1 MGCIMQICPSKIRIR
16 QEIARLRAA
25 GRTIGLVPTMGF
37 LHEGH
42 LQLMRRAAQQAD
54 AVVATIF
61 VNPNQFGPN
70 EDLSRYPRDL
80 DRDLALLKA
89 ENVAAVFTPSPE
101 EMYLPGADA
110 IVDVPS
116 LSGILQGALRPG
128 HFQGVATVVSKL
140 FNIIQPDVAVFGEKD
155 YQQLTLI
162 RKMVRDLD
170 MPVHIIGHPTAR
182 EADGLAMSS
191 RNIRLSPAQRAA
203 AAILNAA
210 LTHAEHHPQP
220 SAEAYVTQV
229 SQYLSRQALCDIK
242 SVDIRDSE
250 DLSALS
256 GPLHRPAVILLAV
269 AFGDVLLIDQRVI
282 DPGKDSS

>member
-1 MGCIMQICPSKIRIR
+1 MQICPSKIRIR

-25 GRTIGLVPTMGF
+25 GQTIGLVPTMGF

-42 LQLMRRAAQQAD
+42 LQLMRRAAQHAD

-61 VNPNQFGPN
+61 VNPTQFGPN

-80 DRDLALLKA
+80 ERDLDLLRA
-89 ENVAAVFTPSPE
+89 EGVAAVFTPSPE

-140 FNIIQPDVAVFGEKD
+140 FNITQPDLAVFGEKD
-155 YQQLTLI
+155 YQQLALI

-170 MPVHIIGHPTAR
+170 MPVRIIGHPTAR

-191 RNIRLSPAQRAA
+191 RNVRLSPAQRDAA
-203 AAILNAA
+203 PILNAS
-210 LTHAEHHPQP
+210 LTHAEHHPLP

-229 SQYLSRQALCDIK
+229 SQHLARESLCDIK
-242 SVDIRDSE
+242 SVEIRDSE
-250 DLSALS
+250 DLTALS

-282 DPGKDSS
+282 TPGKDSS

>member
-1 MGCIMQICPSKIRIR
+1 MQICPSKIRIR

-61 VNPNQFGPN
+61 VNPTQFGPN

-269 AFGDVLLIDQRVI
+269 AFDDVLLIDQRVI

>member
-1 MGCIMQICPSKIRIR
+1 MQICQSKIRIR

-25 GRTIGLVPTMGF
+25 GQTIGLVPTMGF

-42 LQLMRRAAQQAD
+42 LQLMRRAAQHAD

-61 VNPNQFGPN
+61 VNPTQFGPN

-80 DRDLALLKA
+80 ERDLDLLRA
-89 ENVAAVFTPSPE
+89 EGVAAVFTPSPE

-140 FNIIQPDVAVFGEKD
+140 FNITQPDLAVFGEKD
-155 YQQLTLI
+155 YQQLALI

-170 MPVHIIGHPTAR
+170 MPVRIIGHPTAR
-182 EADGLAMSS
+182 EDDGLAMSS
-191 RNIRLSPAQRAA
+191 RNVRLSPAQRAA
-203 AAILNAA
+203 AKILNAA
-210 LTHAEHHPQP
+210 LTQAEHHPQP
-220 SAEAYVTQV
+220 SAEAYVAQITQH
-229 SQYLSRQALCDIK
+229 LAGEALCDIK
-242 SVDIRDSE
+242 SVEIRDSE
-250 DLSALS
+250 DLTALS

-282 DPGKDSS
+282 TPGKDSS

>member
-1 MGCIMQICPSKIRIR
+1 MQICPSKIRIR

>member
-1 MGCIMQICPSKIRIR
+1 MQICPSKIRIG

-25 GRTIGLVPTMGF
+25 WQTIGLVPTMGF

-61 VNPNQFGPN
+61 VNPTQFGPT

-101 EMYLPGADA
+101 EMYRPGADA

-170 MPVHIIGHPTAR
+170 MPVRIIGHPTAR

-229 SQYLSRQALCDIK
+229 SQYLSKQALCDIK

>member
-1 MGCIMQICPSKIRIR
+1 MQICPSKIRIG

-25 GRTIGLVPTMGF
+25 GKTIGLVPTMGF
-37 LHEGH
+37 LHAGH
-42 LQLMRRAAQQAD
+42 LQLMRRAAQNAD

-61 VNPNQFGPN
+61 VNPTQFGAN

-80 DRDLALLKA
+80 DRDLALLRD
-89 ENVAAVFTPSPE
+89 EGVAAVFTPSPE

-140 FNIIQPDVAVFGEKD
+140 FNITQPDVAVFGEKD
-155 YQQLTLI
+155 YQQLALI

-170 MPVHIIGHPTAR
+170 VPVRIIGHPTAR
-182 EADGLAMSS
+182 EDDGLAMSS
-191 RNIRLSPAQRAA
+191 RNVRLSPAQRAA
-203 AAILNAA
+203 AKILNAA
-210 LTHAEHHPQP
+210 LTQAEHHPQP
-220 SAEAYVTQV
+220 SAEAYVAQITQH
-229 SQYLSRQALCDIK
+229 LAGEALCDIK
-242 SVDIRDSE
+242 SVEIRDSE
-250 DLSALS
+250 DLTALS

-282 DPGKDSS
+282 DPRKDSS

>member
-1 MGCIMQICPSKIRIR
+1 MQICPSKIRIR

-25 GRTIGLVPTMGF
+25 GQTIGLVPTMGF

-42 LQLMRRAAQQAD
+42 LQLMRRAAQHAD

-61 VNPNQFGPN
+61 VNPTQFGPN
-70 EDLSRYPRDL
+70 DDLSRYPRDL
-80 DRDLALLKA
+80 ERDLDLLRA
-89 ENVAAVFTPSPE
+89 EGVAAVFTPSPE

-140 FNIIQPDVAVFGEKD
+140 FNITQPDLAVFGEKD
-155 YQQLTLI
+155 YQQLALI

-170 MPVHIIGHPTAR
+170 MPVRIIGHPTAR

-191 RNIRLSPAQRAA
+191 RNVRLAAEDRAA
-203 AAILNAA
+203 AVCLNKSLIAAEQVARAGGTVEAMSEAIRLTIMSEPRATLRAIDIVDAA
-210 LTHAEHHPQP
+210 SFAPASARPCSVVTP
-220 SAEAYVTQV
+220 S
-229 SQYLSRQALCDIK
+229 
-242 SVDIRDSE
+242 
-250 DLSALS
+250 
-256 GPLHRPAVILLAV
+256 ILLPLKETIAW
-269 AFGDVLLIDQRVI
+269 FDL
-282 DPGKDSS
+282 

>member
-1 MGCIMQICPSKIRIR
+1 MQICPSKIRIG

-25 GRTIGLVPTMGF
+25 GKTIGLVPTMGF
-37 LHEGH
+37 LHAGH
-42 LQLMRRAAQQAD
+42 LQLMSRAAQNAD

-61 VNPNQFGPN
+61 VNPTQFGAN

-80 DRDLALLKA
+80 DRDLALLRD
-89 ENVAAVFTPSPE
+89 EGVAAVFTPSPE
-101 EMYLPGADA
+101 EMYLPGADT

-140 FNIIQPDVAVFGEKD
+140 FNITQPDVAVFGEKD
-155 YQQLTLI
+155 YQQLALI

-170 MPVHIIGHPTAR
+170 VPVRIIGHPTAR
-182 EADGLAMSS
+182 EDDGLAMSS
-191 RNIRLSPAQRAA
+191 RNVRLSPAQRAA
-203 AAILNAA
+203 AKILNAA
-210 LTHAEHHPQP
+210 LTQAEHHPQP
-220 SAEAYVTQV
+220 SAEAYVAQITQH
-229 SQYLSRQALCDIK
+229 LAGEALCDIK
-242 SVDIRDSE
+242 SVEIRDSE
-250 DLSALS
+250 DLTALS

-282 DPGKDSS
+282 DPRKDSS

>member
-1 MGCIMQICPSKIRIR
+1 MQICPSKNRIG

-25 GRTIGLVPTMGF
+25 GKTIGLVPTMGF
-37 LHEGH
+37 LHAGH
-42 LQLMRRAAQQAD
+42 LQLMRRAAQNAD

-61 VNPNQFGPN
+61 VNPTQFGAN

-80 DRDLALLKA
+80 DRDLALLRD
-89 ENVAAVFTPSPE
+89 EGVAAVFTPSPE
-101 EMYLPGADA
+101 EMYLPGADT

-140 FNIIQPDVAVFGEKD
+140 FNITQPDVAVFGEKD
-155 YQQLTLI
+155 YQQLALI

-170 MPVHIIGHPTAR
+170 VPVRIIGHPTAR
-182 EADGLAMSS
+182 EDDGLAMSS
-191 RNIRLSPAQRAA
+191 RNVRLSPTQRAA
-203 AAILNAA
+203 AIILNAA
-210 LTHAEHHPQP
+210 LTQAEHHPQP
-220 SAEAYVTQV
+220 SAEAYVAQITQH
-229 SQYLSRQALCDIK
+229 LAGEALCDIK
-242 SVDIRDSE
+242 SVEIRDSE
-250 DLSALS
+250 DLTALS

-282 DPGKDSS
+282 DPRKDSS

>member
-1 MGCIMQICPSKIRIR
+1 MQICPSKIRIG

-25 GRTIGLVPTMGF
+25 GKTIGLVPTMGF
-37 LHEGH
+37 LHAGH
-42 LQLMRRAAQQAD
+42 LQLMRRAAQNAD

-61 VNPNQFGPN
+61 VNPTQFGAN

-80 DRDLALLKA
+80 DRDLALLRD
-89 ENVAAVFTPSPE
+89 EGVAAVFTPSPE
-101 EMYLPGADA
+101 EMYLPGADT

-140 FNIIQPDVAVFGEKD
+140 FNITQPDVAVFGEKD
-155 YQQLTLI
+155 YQQLALI

-170 MPVHIIGHPTAR
+170 VPVRIIGHPTAR
-182 EADGLAMSS
+182 EDDGLAMSS
-191 RNIRLSPAQRAA
+191 RNFRLSPAQRAA
-203 AAILNAA
+203 AKILNAA
-210 LTHAEHHPQP
+210 LTQAEHHPQP
-220 SAEAYVTQV
+220 SAEAYVAQITQH
-229 SQYLSRQALCDIK
+229 LAGEALCDIK
-242 SVDIRDSE
+242 SVEIRDSE
-250 DLSALS
+250 DLTALS

-282 DPGKDSS
+282 DPRKDSS

>member
-1 MGCIMQICPSKIRIR
+1 MQICPSKIRIR

-61 VNPNQFGPN
+61 VNPTQFGPN

-210 LTHAEHHPQP
+210 LTQAEHHPQP

>member
-1 MGCIMQICPSKIRIR
+1 MQICPSKIRIG

-25 GRTIGLVPTMGF
+25 GKTIGLVPTMGV
-37 LHEGH
+37 LHAGH
-42 LQLMRRAAQQAD
+42 LQLMRQAAQNAD

-61 VNPNQFGPN
+61 VNPTQFGAN

-80 DRDLALLKA
+80 ERDLALLRD
-89 ENVAAVFTPSPE
+89 EGVAAVFTPSPE
-101 EMYLPGADA
+101 EMYLPGADT

-140 FNIIQPDVAVFGEKD
+140 FNITQPDVAVFGEKD
-155 YQQLTLI
+155 YQQLALI

-170 MPVHIIGHPTAR
+170 VPVRIIGHPTAR
-182 EADGLAMSS
+182 EDDGLAMSS
-191 RNIRLSPAQRAA
+191 RNVRLSPAQRAA
-203 AAILNAA
+203 AKILNAA
-210 LTHAEHHPQP
+210 LTQAEHHPQP
-220 SAEAYVTQV
+220 SAEAYVAQITQH
-229 SQYLSRQALCDIK
+229 LAGEALCDIK
-242 SVDIRDSE
+242 SVEIRDSE
-250 DLSALS
+250 DLTALS

-282 DPGKDSS
+282 DPRKDSS

>member
-1 MGCIMQICPSKIRIR
+1 MQICPSKNRIG

-25 GRTIGLVPTMGF
+25 GKTIGLVPTMGF
-37 LHEGH
+37 LHAGH
-42 LQLMRRAAQQAD
+42 LQLMRRAAQNAD

-61 VNPNQFGPN
+61 VNPTQFGAN

-80 DRDLALLKA
+80 DRDLALLRD
-89 ENVAAVFTPSPE
+89 EGVAAVFTPSPE
-101 EMYLPGADA
+101 EMYLPGADT

-140 FNIIQPDVAVFGEKD
+140 FNITQPDVAVFGEKD
-155 YQQLTLI
+155 YQQLALI

-170 MPVHIIGHPTAR
+170 VPVRIIGHPTAR
-182 EADGLAMSS
+182 EDDGLAMSS
-191 RNIRLSPAQRAA
+191 RNVRLSPAQRAA
-203 AAILNAA
+203 AKILNAA
-210 LTHAEHHPQP
+210 LTQAEHHPQP
-220 SAEAYVTQV
+220 SAEAYVAQITQH
-229 SQYLSRQALCDIK
+229 LAGEALCDIK
-242 SVDIRDSE
+242 SVEIRDSE
-250 DLSALS
+250 DLTALS

>member
-1 MGCIMQICPSKIRIR
+1 MQICPSKIRIG

-25 GRTIGLVPTMGF
+25 GKTIGLVPTMGF
-37 LHEGH
+37 LHAGH
-42 LQLMRRAAQQAD
+42 LQLMRRAAQNAD

-61 VNPNQFGPN
+61 VNPTQFGAN

-80 DRDLALLKA
+80 DRDLALLRD
-89 ENVAAVFTPSPE
+89 EGVAAVFTPSPE
-101 EMYLPGADA
+101 EMYLPGADT

-155 YQQLTLI
+155 YQQLALI

-170 MPVHIIGHPTAR
+170 VPVRIIGHPTAR
-182 EADGLAMSS
+182 EDDGLAMSS
-191 RNIRLSPAQRAA
+191 RNVRLSPAQRAA
-203 AAILNAA
+203 AKILNAA
-210 LTHAEHHPQP
+210 LTQAEHHTQP
-220 SAEAYVTQV
+220 SAEAYVAQITQH
-229 SQYLSRQALCDIK
+229 LAGEALCDIK
-242 SVDIRDSE
+242 SVEIRDSE
-250 DLSALS
+250 DLTALS

>member
-1 MGCIMQICPSKIRIR
+1 MQICPSKIRIG

-25 GRTIGLVPTMGF
+25 GKTIGLVPTMGF
-37 LHEGH
+37 LHAGH
-42 LQLMRRAAQQAD
+42 LQLMCRAAQNAD

-61 VNPNQFGPN
+61 VNPTQFGAN

-80 DRDLALLKA
+80 DRDLALLRD
-89 ENVAAVFTPSPE
+89 EGVAAVFTPSPE
-101 EMYLPGADA
+101 EMYLPGADT

-140 FNIIQPDVAVFGEKD
+140 FNITQPDVAVFGEKD
-155 YQQLTLI
+155 YQQLALI

-170 MPVHIIGHPTAR
+170 VPVRIIGHPTAR
-182 EADGLAMSS
+182 EDDGLAMSS
-191 RNIRLSPAQRAA
+191 RNVRLSPAQRAA
-203 AAILNAA
+203 AKILNAA
-210 LTHAEHHPQP
+210 LTQAEHHPQP
-220 SAEAYVTQV
+220 SAEAYVAQITQH
-229 SQYLSRQALCDIK
+229 LAGEALCDIK
-242 SVDIRDSE
+242 SVEIRDSE
-250 DLSALS
+250 DLTALS

-282 DPGKDSS
+282 DPRKDSS

>member
-1 MGCIMQICPSKIRIR
+1 MQICPSKIRIG

-25 GRTIGLVPTMGF
+25 GKTIGLVPTMGF
-37 LHEGH
+37 LHAGH
-42 LQLMRRAAQQAD
+42 LQLMRRAAQNAD

-61 VNPNQFGPN
+61 INPTQFGAN

-80 DRDLALLKA
+80 DRDLALLRD
-89 ENVAAVFTPSPE
+89 EGVAAVFTPSPE
-101 EMYLPGADA
+101 EMYLPGADT

-140 FNIIQPDVAVFGEKD
+140 FNITQPDVAVFGEKD
-155 YQQLTLI
+155 YQQLALI

-170 MPVHIIGHPTAR
+170 VPVRIIGHPTAR
-182 EADGLAMSS
+182 EDDGLAMSS
-191 RNIRLSPAQRAA
+191 RNVRLSPAQRAA
-203 AAILNAA
+203 AKILNAA
-210 LTHAEHHPQP
+210 LTQAEHHPQP
-220 SAEAYVTQV
+220 SAEAYVAQITQH
-229 SQYLSRQALCDIK
+229 LAGEALCDIK
-242 SVDIRDSE
+242 SVEIRDSE
-250 DLSALS
+250 DLTALS

-282 DPGKDSS
+282 DPRKDSS

>member
-1 MGCIMQICPSKIRIR
+1 MQICPSKIRIR

-25 GRTIGLVPTMGF
+25 SQAIGLVPTMGF

-42 LQLMRRAAQQAD
+42 LQLMRRAAQHAD

-61 VNPNQFGPN
+61 VNPTQFGPN

-80 DRDLALLKA
+80 ERDLDLLRA
-89 ENVAAVFTPSPE
+89 EGVAAVFTPSPE

-140 FNIIQPDVAVFGEKD
+140 FNITQPDVAVFGEKD
-155 YQQLTLI
+155 YQQLALI

-170 MPVHIIGHPTAR
+170 MPVRIIGHPTAR

-191 RNIRLSPAQRAA
+191 RNVRLSPAQRAA
-203 AAILNAA
+203 APILNAA
-210 LTHAEHHPQP
+210 LTRAQHHPLP

-229 SQYLSRQALCDIK
+229 SEYLAREALCDIK
-242 SVDIRDSE
+242 SVEIRDSE
-250 DLSALS
+250 NLTALS

-282 DPGKDSS
+282 TPGKDSS

>member
-1 MGCIMQICPSKIRIR
+1 MQICPSKIRIG

-25 GRTIGLVPTMGF
+25 GKTIGLVPTMGF
-37 LHEGH
+37 LHAGH
-42 LQLMRRAAQQAD
+42 LQLMRRAAQNAD

-61 VNPNQFGPN
+61 VNPTQFGAN

-80 DRDLALLKA
+80 DRDLALLRD
-89 ENVAAVFTPSPE
+89 EGVAAVFTPSPE
-101 EMYLPGADA
+101 EMYLPGADT

-140 FNIIQPDVAVFGEKD
+140 FNITQPDVAVFGEKD
-155 YQQLTLI
+155 YQQLALI

-170 MPVHIIGHPTAR
+170 VPVRIIGHPTAR
-182 EADGLAMSS
+182 EDDGLAMSS
-191 RNIRLSPAQRAA
+191 RNVRLSPAQRAA
-203 AAILNAA
+203 AKILNAA
-210 LTHAEHHPQP
+210 LTQAEHHPQP
-220 SAEAYVTQV
+220 SAEAYVAQITQH
-229 SQYLSRQALCDIK
+229 LAGEALCDIK
-242 SVDIRDSE
+242 SVEIRDSE
-250 DLSALS
+250 DLTALS

-282 DPGKDSS
+282 DPRKDS

>member
-1 MGCIMQICPSKIRIR
+1 MQICPSKIRIG

-25 GRTIGLVPTMGF
+25 GKTIGLVPTMGF
-37 LHEGH
+37 LHAGH
-42 LQLMRRAAQQAD
+42 LQLIRRAAQNAD

-61 VNPNQFGPN
+61 VNPTQFGAN

-80 DRDLALLKA
+80 DRDLALLRD
-89 ENVAAVFTPSPE
+89 EGVAAVFTPSPE
-101 EMYLPGADA
+101 EMYLPGADT

-140 FNIIQPDVAVFGEKD
+140 FNITQPDVAVFGEKD
-155 YQQLTLI
+155 YQQLALI

-170 MPVHIIGHPTAR
+170 VPVRIIGHPTAR
-182 EADGLAMSS
+182 EDDGLAMSS
-191 RNIRLSPAQRAA
+191 RNVRLSPAQRAA
-203 AAILNAA
+203 AKILNAA
-210 LTHAEHHPQP
+210 LTQAEHHPQP
-220 SAEAYVTQV
+220 SAEAYVAQITQH
-229 SQYLSRQALCDIK
+229 LAGEALCDIK
-242 SVDIRDSE
+242 SVEIRDSE
-250 DLSALS
+250 DLTALS

-282 DPGKDSS
+282 DPRKDSS

>member
-1 MGCIMQICPSKIRIR
+1 MQICPSKIRIG

-25 GRTIGLVPTMGF
+25 GKTIGLVPTMGF
-37 LHEGH
+37 LHAGH
-42 LQLMRRAAQQAD
+42 LQLMRRAAQNAD

-61 VNPNQFGPN
+61 VNPTQFGAN

-80 DRDLALLKA
+80 DRDLALLRD
-89 ENVAAVFTPSPE
+89 EGVAAVFTPSPE
-101 EMYLPGADA
+101 EMYLPGADT

-140 FNIIQPDVAVFGEKD
+140 FNITQPDVAVFGEKD
-155 YQQLTLI
+155 YQQLALI

-170 MPVHIIGHPTAR
+170 VPVRIIGHPTAR
-182 EADGLAMSS
+182 EDDGLAMSS
-191 RNIRLSPAQRAA
+191 RNVRLSPAQRAA
-203 AAILNAA
+203 AKILNAA
-210 LTHAEHHPQP
+210 LTQAEHHPQP
-220 SAEAYVTQV
+220 SAEAYVAQITQHLAGEV
-229 SQYLSRQALCDIK
+229 LCDIK
-242 SVDIRDSE
+242 SVEIRDSE
-250 DLSALS
+250 DLTALS

-282 DPGKDSS
+282 DPRKDSS

>member
-1 MGCIMQICPSKIRIR
+1 MQIFPSKIRIG

-25 GRTIGLVPTMGF
+25 GKTIGLVPTMGF
-37 LHEGH
+37 LHARH
-42 LQLMRRAAQQAD
+42 LQLMRRAAQNAD

-61 VNPNQFGPN
+61 VNPTQFGAN

-80 DRDLALLKA
+80 DRDLALLRD
-89 ENVAAVFTPSPE
+89 EGVAAVFTPSPE
-101 EMYLPGADA
+101 EMYLPGADT

-140 FNIIQPDVAVFGEKD
+140 FNITQPDVAVFWEKD
-155 YQQLTLI
+155 YQQLALI

-170 MPVHIIGHPTAR
+170 VPVRIIGHPTAR
-182 EADGLAMSS
+182 EDDGLAMSS
-191 RNIRLSPAQRAA
+191 RNVRLSPAQRAA
-203 AAILNAA
+203 AKILNAA
-210 LTHAEHHPQP
+210 LTQAKHHPQP
-220 SAEAYVTQV
+220 SAEAYVAQITQH
-229 SQYLSRQALCDIK
+229 LAGEALCDIK
-242 SVDIRDSE
+242 SVEIRDSE
-250 DLSALS
+250 DLTALS

-282 DPGKDSS
+282 DPRKDSS

>member
-1 MGCIMQICPSKIRIR
+1 MQLCPSKIRIG

-25 GRTIGLVPTMGF
+25 GQTIGLVPTMGF

-61 VNPNQFGPN
+61 VNPTQFGPN

-101 EMYLPGADA
+101 EMYRPGADA

-128 HFQGVATVVSKL
+128 HFHGVATVVSKL
-140 FNIIQPDVAVFGEKD
+140 FNIIQPDVAVFVEKD

-170 MPVHIIGHPTAR
+170 MPVGIIGHPTAR

-229 SQYLSRQALCDIK
+229 SQYLSKQALCDIK

>member
-1 MGCIMQICPSKIRIR
+1 MQICPSKIRIG

-25 GRTIGLVPTMGF
+25 GKTIGLVPTMGF
-37 LHEGH
+37 LHAGH
-42 LQLMRRAAQQAD
+42 LQLMRRAAQNAD

-61 VNPNQFGPN
+61 VNPTQFGAN

-80 DRDLALLKA
+80 DRDLALLRD
-89 ENVAAVFTPSPE
+89 EGVAAVFTPSPE
-101 EMYLPGADA
+101 EMYLPGADT

-140 FNIIQPDVAVFGEKD
+140 FNITQPDVAVFGEKD
-155 YQQLTLI
+155 YQQLALI

-170 MPVHIIGHPTAR
+170 VPVRIIGHPTAR
-182 EADGLAMSS
+182 EDDGLAMSS
-191 RNIRLSPAQRAA
+191 RNVRLSPAQRAA
-203 AAILNAA
+203 AKILNAA
-210 LTHAEHHPQP
+210 LTQAEHHPQP
-220 SAEAYVTQV
+220 SAEAYVAQITQH
-229 SQYLSRQALCDIK
+229 LAGEALCDIK
-242 SVDIRDSE
+242 SVEIRDSE
-250 DLSALS
+250 DLTAFS

-282 DPGKDSS
+282 DPRKDSS

>member
-1 MGCIMQICPSKIRIR
+1 
-16 QEIARLRAA
+16 
-25 GRTIGLVPTMGF
+25 
-37 LHEGH
+37 
-42 LQLMRRAAQQAD
+42 
-54 AVVATIF
+54 
-61 VNPNQFGPN
+61 VNPTQFGPN

-80 DRDLALLKA
+80 ERDLDLLRT
-89 ENVAAVFTPSPE
+89 EGVAAVFTPSPE

-140 FNIIQPDVAVFGEKD
+140 FNITQPDVAVFGEKD
-155 YQQLTLI
+155 YQQLALI

-170 MPVHIIGHPTAR
+170 MPVRIIGHPTAR
-182 EADGLAMSS
+182 ETDGLAMSS
-191 RNIRLSPAQRAA
+191 RNVRLSPAQRAA
-203 AAILNAA
+203 APILNAA
-210 LTHAEHHPQP
+210 LTHAEHHPLP

-229 SQYLSRQALCDIK
+229 SQHLARESLCDIK
-242 SVDIRDSE
+242 SVEIRDSE
-250 DLSALS
+250 DLTALS

-282 DPGKDSS
+282 TPGKDSS